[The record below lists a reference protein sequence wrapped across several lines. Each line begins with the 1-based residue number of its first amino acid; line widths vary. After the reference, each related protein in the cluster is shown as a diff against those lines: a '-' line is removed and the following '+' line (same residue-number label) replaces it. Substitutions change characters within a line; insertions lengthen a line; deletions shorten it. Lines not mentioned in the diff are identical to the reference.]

1 MWYAALADLTLL
13 LHLGFVLFVS
23 LGAIAVY
30 FRPRL
35 AILHLPCVAYGAAIE
50 LVGWICPLTPFEQRM
65 RILAG
70 QGGYTGGFIE
80 HYVGGLL
87 YPADWQS
94 MRIWLG
100 AALIAGNLVLYAALA
115 VRLRRGREPG

>member
-1 MWYAALADLTLL
+1 MWYAALANLTLL

-23 LGAIAVY
+23 VGAVAVF

-35 AILHLPCVAYGAAIE
+35 ALLHLPCVVYGAAIE

-65 RILAG
+65 RVLAG
-70 QGGYTGGFIE
+70 QSGYTGGFIE

-87 YPADWQS
+87 YPADWHS
-94 MRIWLG
+94 ARIWLG
-100 AALIAGNLVLYAALA
+100 AALIAGNLVLYAALWL
-115 VRLRRGREPG
+115 RLRRARTSG

>member
-1 MWYAALADLTLL
+1 MWYAALANLTLL

-23 LGAIAVY
+23 LGAALVF

-35 AILHLPCVAYGAAIE
+35 AILHLPCVIYGAAIE

-70 QGGYTGGFIE
+70 QNGYAGGFIE
-80 HYVGGLL
+80 HYIGGLL

-94 MRIWLG
+94 ARIWLG
-100 AALIAGNLVLYAALA
+100 AALIAVNLALYAAL
-115 VRLRRGREPG
+115 VLRLRRARPPG